1 MTKHLRR
8 LGLSAAGIGRRLA
21 PMRGP
26 GLRITQASLLVVAV
40 GLIALLAL
48 LASPWQRKLP
58 RRLQWLGD
66 GSDWRPT
73 VLVAAVI
80 ALLCIL
86 TYRLRRDRSSAATP
100 VMIVI
105 GLTTTSLVLGFTSYS
120 SCHNSH
126 HPKFVTPLL
135 WTVSLVKGGIT
146 DMNLD
151 ISPQSNKTGL
161 CPQPT
166 PTALEVARLTIVAA
180 IFISLA
186 GVAAAAF
193 RAQSDRLRAALA
205 RSVTVVVD
213 LDDDSASMIG
223 GIARALHPNSALVLV
238 TDNPD
243 KDCIADARR
252 LGARIAQVDFDRPET
267 IVAQRFWRR
276 LNRLYL
282 LSADPSTN
290 LLRLP
295 VITQRLAPV
304 ATKRRIPLIVRIDD
318 PWLAEAWRSQQFG
331 NHGGESDHLWAADTV
346 SKYEAT
352 ARRLIDQILDNKAV
366 RRLIVCGTS
375 QLTLALCAEMAQ
387 RHTERRFHTPAG
399 EPELP
404 ALTLL
409 ALDAEQ
415 YARDHKERHQ
425 RKGLGYSP
433 PPVTP
438 EPDAPSAQAVS
449 NLVTNTGDKHCA
461 TAVIVVD
468 SAATADPILGTRLA
482 ASHPTMPI
490 YVWDAAARLNAE
502 TIPVACELRTYRLGM
517 ELPDGHAHDN
527 FERTAMLIHER
538 YSSQT
543 DRTTPPTQPWKVLSD
558 FYKGSNRRQLENA
571 LWMVEK
577 IAGHTW
583 KTADTPQDHVSPES
597 LEALGTVG
605 DGTPI
610 PPGDPAEV
618 AVKKLERLGF
628 SRDTIYQMAQAKW
641 EDWSRYLRDRKW
653 TLGPERDIEG
663 KRHERLV
670 DSWEATLADPQ
681 LEAVALTSLADTQ
694 IALAKL
700 QRLGF
705 SKDAAY
711 GMAEQEWEV
720 WSGYLRDRGWTLGAA
735 RSIKNKRHERL
746 VDSWEATLADPQLEA
761 VALTSL
767 ADIQIALAKLQRL
780 GFSEDAAYAMAQAEW
795 KDWSRYLRRHRW
807 KQGDKRDES
816 NKLHEKLVDDWADTA
831 ADPVLKAAAMNSL
844 AGTLIQLLNLGYR
857 SQPMWDTYERV
868 GTVTAK
874 HRRRRWNWITASGET
889 ARAAAGTWEVR
900 DSGHSW
906 PVRNDIF
913 RATHRSKWQRL
924 GDIFRA
930 SHRHT
935 PRDTWQRL
943 RDIFRAFHIF
953 RASHRRTPRDTWQRT
968 GKVLVREARPGETIH
983 TLEGPVT
990 AAAGDWVIQ
999 GNRGEKWPVG
1009 GDEFR
1014 RRYRGPVPVYTSPKL
1029 PTAHSEPAPV

>member
-1 MTKHLRR
+1 M
-8 LGLSAAGIGRRLA
+8 
-21 PMRGP
+21 
-26 GLRITQASLLVVAV
+26 RITQTSLLVVAV
-40 GLIALLAL
+40 GLIAVLVLLAL
-48 LASPWQRKLP
+48 ASGWKRKGP
-58 RRLQWLGD
+58 HRLQWLGD
-66 GSDWRPT
+66 GGDWRPT

-86 TYRLRRDRSSAATP
+86 TYRLRRNRSSAATP

-105 GLTTTSLVLGFTSYS
+105 GLTTTSLVLGFSSYW
-120 SCHNSH
+120 SCTNER

-135 WTVSLVKGGIT
+135 WTVSLVKGGIGDT
-146 DMNLD
+146 SLD
-151 ISPQSNKTGL
+151 TPPQGNKPGL
-161 CPQPT
+161 CPYTT

-213 LDDDSASMIG
+213 LDDDSVSMIG
-223 GIARALHPNSALVLV
+223 GIVRTLRPNSALVLV
-238 TDNPD
+238 TDNPER
-243 KDCIADARR
+243 DCIADARR
-252 LGARIAQVDFDRPET
+252 QGARIAQVDFDRPET
-267 IVAQRFWRR
+267 IVAHGFWRR

-295 VITQRLAPV
+295 VITQRLALV

-318 PWLAEAWRSQQFG
+318 PWLADAWRTQQFG

-352 ARRLIDQILDNKAV
+352 ARRLIDQILDNTAV
-366 RRLIVCGTS
+366 RRLIVCGSS

-387 RHTERRFHTPAG
+387 LHTERRFHALEG
-399 EPELP
+399 EREPPE
-404 ALTLL
+404 LTLL
-409 ALDAEQ
+409 APDAQQ
-415 YARDHKERHQ
+415 YACDHKERQQ
-425 RKGLGYSP
+425 RKGSGCSP
-433 PPVTP
+433 PPVKP
-438 EPDAPSAQAVS
+438 VEGGPSAPEVS
-449 NLVTNTGDKHCA
+449 NLVGEKHSA

-468 SAATADPILGTRLA
+468 SAAAADPILGTRLA
-482 ASHPTMPI
+482 ATHPTMPI
-490 YVWDAAARLNAE
+490 YMWDATARLNAE

-517 ELPDGHAHDN
+517 ELPDGHAQDN

-543 DRTTPPTQPWKVLSD
+543 DRSTPPTQPWEVLSD

-583 KTADTPQDHVSPES
+583 KTADSSDDRVSPES
-597 LEALGTVG
+597 LDAVGAVG

-610 PPGDPAEV
+610 PPGEPAEV
-618 AVKKLERLGF
+618 AVEKLEGLGF
-628 SRDTIYQMAQAKW
+628 SRDAIYQMAQAKW
-641 EDWSRYLRDRKW
+641 ENWSRYLRDRGW
-653 TLGPERDIEG
+653 TLGPERDIEN

-670 DSWEATLADPQ
+670 GSWKATLDNPKLKTA
-681 LEAVALTSLADTQ
+681 ALTSLADTQ

-700 QRLGF
+700 QRLEI
-705 SKDAAY
+705 SKVAAY
-711 GMAEQEWEV
+711 KRAEQDWEV
-720 WSGYLRDRGWTLGAA
+720 WSGYLRERGWTLGAA

-767 ADIQIALAKLQRL
+767 ADTKIALAKLQLL

-795 KDWSRYLRRHRW
+795 KDWSRYLRRHGW
-807 KQGDKRDES
+807 KQGDKRDEA
-816 NKLHEKLVDDWADTA
+816 NKLHEKLVDDWEDTA
-831 ADPVLKAAAMNSL
+831 ADPALKAAALNSL
-844 AGTLIQLLNLGYR
+844 AGTLIELLNLGYR
-857 SQPMWDTYERV
+857 SQHMWDTYERI

-874 HRRRRWNWITASGET
+874 RHRRRWNWITASGKT
-889 ARAAAGTWEVR
+889 AQAAAGTWEVR

-913 RATHRSKWQRL
+913 RATHRREQPLFRL
-924 GDIFRA
+924 AAIGMRMADG
-930 SHRHT
+930 
-935 PRDTWQRL
+935 DTWERE
-943 RDIFRAFHIF
+943 
-953 RASHRRTPRDTWQRT
+953 
-968 GKVLVREARPGETIH
+968 GKVLAREARPGETIH

-999 GNRGEKWPVG
+999 GNRGEQWPVP

-1014 RRYRGPVPVYTSPKL
+1014 RRYRGPVPVYESSKSSKRWCRRIRRVRALFVKEETTRRSP
-1029 PTAHSEPAPV
+1029 EPAPV